1 MNIKDLGNGGITP
14 VLDLITGAKI
24 YHLAELD
31 TNLNTVLTRNII
43 ASQVYL
49 NKTQN

>member
-1 MNIKDLGNGGITP
+1 MIEN
-14 VLDLITGAKI
+14 ITGAKI

-31 TNLNTVLTRNII
+31 TNLKTVLTRNII